1 MTENPWDK
9 DVLNRKPYA
18 DFLTAYLVSKFKAST
33 SKPKASFTLAL
44 DAQWG
49 LGKSFFITN
58 WSKDLANSERP
69 HPTFVFDAWQA
80 DHTAD
85 PLIAFMAAFKEA
97 LDNRIDAAGLNKTA
111 KKKIADQ
118 ISGAMSGFRRAI
130 LPAGKQIAK
139 GLLRKTT
146 GIAAEEVYDTWVSES
161 GTAAPHSTETMS
173 GAGLDSLN
181 KGLDV
186 FFDQLLAD
194 QKALEQAID
203 DFKEGIERALEALAL
218 ADAATL
224 PMFVFVDEL
233 DRCRPNFAIELLEG
247 IKHLFG
253 INGVCFVVATNMAQL
268 SESVKAIYGAN
279 FDGYGYLKRFFN
291 VEYALPPCQ
300 NHDYM
305 RLLLGEYPEL
315 AARDYELGLP
325 YQDFIGETQPKDIC
339 FALTWVADTFELDLR
354 SQRTMLEMISA
365 SAAGVPQGK
374 KVHLL
379 WLAILCAMKHKLPSG
394 FDRLTN
400 SSENSAA
407 FTDEAWEL
415 AVKAEPI
422 KTIGLPRG
430 FGESSR
436 SLKLRDVAWVYYS
449 LKDLDLKKARET
461 QDELNV
467 YDYPNCLGDTLL
479 NELPGHYVPGKPYP
493 PSIAG
498 YFELVKT
505 AGHFVGA
512 YEAGDMHA
520 SV

>member
-1 MTENPWDK
+1 MTENPWVK

-58 WSKDLANSERP
+58 WSKGLANSERP

-268 SESVKAIYGAN
+268 SESIKAIYGAN

-300 NHDYM
+300 KHDYM
-305 RLLLGEYPEL
+305 RLLLREYPEL
-315 AARDYELGLP
+315 DSYDLELGLP
-325 YQDFIGETQPKDIC
+325 MQDFIEEKEEKDAC
-339 FALTWVADTFELDLR
+339 FALTWVADSFNLDLR
-354 SQRTMLEMISA
+354 SQRTVLEMIVA
-365 SAAGVPQGK
+365 AAAGVPQGK
-374 KVHLL
+374 KVHLI
-379 WLAILCAMKHKLPSG
+379 WLATLCALRHKNPAG
-394 FDRLTN
+394 F
-400 SSENSAA
+400 
-407 FTDEAWEL
+407 EAWASSGEDSGSFHDG
-415 AVKAEPI
+415 AWDSSGITDIK
-422 KTIGLPRG
+422 KTIRMSGG
-430 FGESSR
+430 YEAQTKTM
-436 SLKLRDVAWVYYS
+436 SLQDIAWLYYGV
-449 LKDLDLKKARET
+449 KNLDLKQIKNT
-461 QDELNV
+461 YGDSNF
-467 YDYPNCLGDTLL
+467 YDYPDCLMGRLS
-479 NELPGHYVPGKPYP
+479 NELPNPYYPNKPYP
-493 PSIAG
+493 PSVSS
-498 YFELVKT
+498 YFDLVKT
-505 AGHFVGA
+505 AGHFVG
-512 YEAGDMHA
+512 
-520 SV
+520 V

>member
-1 MTENPWDK
+1 MTTNPWNK

-18 DFLTAYLVSKFKAST
+18 DFLTAYLMSKFKAST

-58 WSKDLANSERP
+58 WSADLAHAEKP

-85 PLIAFMAAFKEA
+85 PLIAFMAAFKAA
-97 LDNRIDAAGLNKTA
+97 LDERINAAGLNKTA
-111 KKKIADQ
+111 KQTIAKQ
-118 ISGAMSGFRRAI
+118 VNSALSGFRRAI

-139 GLLRKTT
+139 DVLRKTT
-146 GIAAEEVYDTWVSES
+146 GIAAEEVYDAWLSES
-161 GTAAPHSTETMS
+161 GTSKPLATETIS
-173 GAGLDSLN
+173 EAGLASLN

-194 QKALEQAID
+194 QKALEQAIG
-203 DFKEGIERALEALAL
+203 DFKEGIERALEALAK
-218 ADAATL
+218 AEAVTL

-279 FDGYGYLKRFFN
+279 FDGYSYLKRFFN
-291 VEYALPPCQ
+291 VEYALPPCK

-315 AARDYELGLP
+315 GSYDLELGLP
-325 YQDFIGETQPKDIC
+325 TQEFVGSKEEKDAC
-339 FALTWVADTFELDLR
+339 FALTWVADSFNLDLR
-354 SQRTMLEMISA
+354 SQRTVLEMIVA

-374 KVHLL
+374 KVHLI
-379 WLAILCAMKHKLPSG
+379 WLATLCALRHKNPADFEAVS
-394 FDRLTN
+394 LTGSAKTGWEN
-400 SSENSAA
+400 ANISEIN
-407 FTDEAWEL
+407 
-415 AVKAEPI
+415 
-422 KTIGLPRG
+422 KTIRMPGG
-430 FGESSR
+430 GYEEQTKTVS
-436 SLKLRDVAWVYYS
+436 LRDIAWLYYGV
-449 LKDLDLKKARET
+449 KDLDLKKIKNDYAE
-461 QDELNV
+461 NSF
-467 YDYPNCLGDTLL
+467 YDYPGCLMGRLS
-479 NELPGHYVPGKPYP
+479 NELPNPYYPNKPYP
-493 PSIAG
+493 PSIST
-498 YFELVKT
+498 YFDLVKT
-505 AGHFVGA
+505 AGHFVG
-512 YEAGDMHA
+512 G
-520 SV
+520 

>member
-1 MTENPWDK
+1 MTENPWNN
-9 DVLNRKPYA
+9 DVLNRTPYA

-58 WSKDLANSERP
+58 WSADLANAEKP

-85 PLIAFMAAFKEA
+85 PLIAFMAAFKAA
-97 LDNRIDAAGLNKTA
+97 LDERINAAGLDKTA
-111 KKKIADQ
+111 KQTITNQ
-118 ISGAMSGFRRAI
+118 ISVALSGFRRAI
-130 LPAGKQIAK
+130 LPAGKEIGK
-139 GLLRKTT
+139 GVLRKTT
-146 GIAAEEVYDTWVSES
+146 GIAAEKVYEAWISES
-161 GTAAPHSTETMS
+161 GTSMTRSTETIS
-173 GAGLDSLN
+173 EAGLDSLN

-194 QKALEQAID
+194 QKALEQAIG
-203 DFKEGIERALEALAL
+203 DFKEGIERTLETLAE
-218 ADAATL
+218 ADVVTL

-279 FDGYGYLKRFFN
+279 FDGYSYLKRFFN
-291 VEYALPPCQ
+291 VEYALPPCK

-315 AARDYELGLP
+315 SARELDLGLP
-325 YQDFIGETQPKDIC
+325 YQDFVGESEPKDIC

-354 SQRTMLEMISA
+354 SQRTVLEMISA

-379 WLAILCAMKHKLPSG
+379 WLAILCAMKHKHPNG
-394 FDRLTN
+394 FDRLAN
-400 SSENSAA
+400 SSENSTA
-407 FTDEAWEL
+407 FTDDAWEV
-415 AVKAEPI
+415 AVRAEPE
-422 KTIGLPRG
+422 KTIALPRG
-430 FGESSR
+430 FGTNTR
-436 SLKLRDVAWVYYS
+436 AVKLRDVAWVYYS
-449 LKDLDLKKARET
+449 LKELDLKKVREA
-461 QDELNV
+461 QEEPNL
-467 YDYPNCLGDTLL
+467 YDYPDCLS
-479 NELPGHYVPGKPYP
+479 NSFFSELPGQYLPGKAYP

-505 AGHFVGA
+505 AGHFVG
-512 YEAGDMHA
+512 G
-520 SV
+520 